1 VSATP
6 EISVVIPVFDK
17 ADVLPHVVAAFA
29 AQSPMPDAEYVFIDD
44 GSRDGSADLLRGLA
58 SKLPG
63 LRVIGNADNTGPA
76 LRTNQGAAAARGRL
90 LCLLDA
96 DEIIAPDAIAAMA
109 RILGETGA
117 DCLHGKVK
125 RSDLAP
131 AAIVPQPVG
140 PSPVFAVSDAPLATI
155 AAGRG
160 FVRMAW
166 LVTAELF
173 RAAGGCDPRIFIQ
186 DESLPLRLGLHAR
199 RFVDLRAMVTTASA
213 MGGHL
218 SRARTQQHHDCF
230 LASYNLLRDHPGLP
244 ADIARALARKCF
256 SAAWKA
262 VGAGL
267 DGRRGRLLLDYIASR
282 VPWGGPRRD
291 ELDHIAQ
298 LFRAVEGIRRPSAGT
313 PLA

>member
-1 VSATP
+1 VTAVP
-6 EISVVIPVFDK
+6 DISVVIPVFDK

-29 AQSPMPDAEYVFIDD
+29 AQDPMPDAEYVFVDD
-44 GSRDGSADLLRGLA
+44 GSRDRSADVLRGLA
-58 SKLPG
+58 TTLPG
-63 LRVIGNADNTGPA
+63 LRVIDNADNRGPA
-76 LRTNQGAAAARGRL
+76 LRTNQGATAARGRL

-96 DEIIAPDAIAAMA
+96 DEIVAPDAIAAMA

-125 RSDLAP
+125 RSDLVP

-140 PSPVFAVSDAPLATI
+140 PSPAYRVSDAPLATI
-155 AAGRG
+155 ATGRG

-186 DESLPLRLGLHAR
+186 DESLPLRLGLRAR
-199 RFVDLRAMVTTASA
+199 RFVDLRARITTASA
-213 MGGHL
+213 EGGHL
-218 SRARTQQHHDCF
+218 SRARAQQHHDRF
-230 LASYNLLRDHPGLP
+230 FASYNLLGDHPNLP
-244 ADIARALARKCF
+244 AAVSRALTRKCF

-267 DGRRGRLLLDYIASR
+267 DDHRGRLLLDYIASR
-282 VPWGGPRRD
+282 VPWGGPRRE